1 MSTMLEFSVVPVGK
15 GVSIS
20 PVIAQVMKIITE
32 SGVSY
37 KINPMGAVLEG
48 EWDTVMGVVK
58 QCHDAVMREA
68 ERVITKISI
77 DDRKGTEQRID
88 KKVSSVEKKL
98 GIKLNT

>member
-1 MSTMLEFSVVPVGK
+1 MSTMLEFSVVPIGK

-20 PVIAQVMKIITE
+20 PVIAQVMKIIIE

-37 KINPMGAVLEG
+37 KINPMGTVLEG
-48 EWDTVMGVVK
+48 EWDSVMGVVK
-58 QCHDAVMREA
+58 KCHDAVMGEA

-77 DDRKGTEQRID
+77 DDRKGIEQRLE
-88 KKVSSVEKKL
+88 KKITFVEKKL

>member
-1 MSTMLEFSVVPVGK
+1 MSTMLEFSVVPMGK
-15 GVSIS
+15 GISIS
-20 PVIAQVMKIITE
+20 PVIAQVMKIVTE

-37 KINPMGAVLEG
+37 KINPMGTVLEG

-77 DDRKGTEQRID
+77 DDRKGIEQRLE
-88 KKVSSVEKKL
+88 KKVTSVEKKL
-98 GIKLNT
+98 GIKLHT